1 MIIKDIKESRI
12 DILDNDETK
21 SNDQIKEY
29 KHKIKDKSSR
39 VLATINIVYNDK
51 DKSAIINYN
60 FNLQKVKSVEEV
72 LAILQAY
79 KEFSNRTIKIGKYKL
94 FGDILLSDDYKK
106 ENTDEIDKSIDY
118 WKDVKELENHLS
130 KKFDLQKINNENNKK
145 MLSILVSSF
154 VKNRPCRIDNINN
167 WEITVDDETKLQ
179 NIIGQKGDFNVVLD
193 AIKDEFG
200 DVSLK
205 RFCKVIFN
213 GPIKIVDYE
222 IIEKKDKDIRCRLI
236 TEAGKD
242 TVSSIM
248 YFKEKKQ
255 AEDAIKNH
263 IDDFRKAQYA
273 WQN

>member
-60 FNLQKVKSVEEV
+60 FNLQKAKSVEEV

-130 KKFDLQKINNENNKK
+130 KKFDLQKINNENNEE

-154 VKNRPCRIDNINN
+154 VKNRPCRIGNINN

-179 NIIGQKGDFNVVLD
+179 NIIGRKGDFNVVLD
-193 AIKDEFG
+193 AIKDEVG
-200 DVSLK
+200 GVSLK

-222 IIEKKDKDIRCRLI
+222 IIEKKGKDIRCRLI

-248 YFKEKKQ
+248 YFKGKKQ